1 VAHEIRN
8 PLSSIK
14 ALATFFAGQFASGS
28 EGREA
33 ADVMTQEV
41 DRLNRAIT
49 ELLEFARP
57 TDLKPQPTDMRFL
70 VERSLQL
77 VRQDAADRDIRIET
91 HIDDDLCPVWIDPDR
106 FSQCLLNLYLNAI
119 QAMDKGGTLGV
130 RCRSDGVRQLEIA
143 VSDTGQGIAPADRQ
157 QIFNPYFTT
166 KPKGTGL
173 GLAIVHKIVEAHEG
187 RLQVEST
194 AGQGSRFTLRLPCRS
209 EEQSL

>member
-1 VAHEIRN
+1 
-8 PLSSIK
+8 
-14 ALATFFAGQFASGS
+14 
-28 EGREA
+28 
-33 ADVMTQEV
+33 MTQEV

-57 TDLKPQPTDMRFL
+57 TDLKPQRTDMRL
-70 VERSLQL
+70 LIERSLQL
-77 VRQDAADRDIRIET
+77 VRQDAADRDIQIET

-119 QAMDKGGTLGV
+119 QAMDKGGILGV
-130 RCRSDGVRQLEIA
+130 RCRSDRDRQLEIA
-143 VSDTGQGIAPADRQ
+143 VSDTGPGIAPADRQ

-187 RLQVEST
+187 RLQVDST
-194 AGQGSRFTLRLPCRS
+194 PPRGSCFTLRLPCRS
-209 EEQSL
+209 EEEPS